1 MLLPLSAAASVTRVM
16 APLFGSPAT
25 LLAAGTAAPA
35 SAFDA
40 VLGDLRGI
48 DRRFNAWKPGELV
61 SFNEALRSGRAVNV
75 SPDLHELL
83 VGATRAE
90 RRSGGC
96 FNAAIGGLVGAWGF
110 HADRLLP
117 GTRPHAAQLAP
128 WRDAAPSLAQLQW
141 QGTQVRCANARLQV
155 DLGGYAKG
163 WAADR
168 ALDRL
173 AAAGVHDAVVDLGGN
188 LAAMGR
194 AGLRPWRVG
203 LRDPA
208 GAGLIGQIEVAGRE
222 AVITSGTYERFRV
235 LDGERAPHV
244 IDPVRGTPAA
254 ALLSATVVHPS
265 AAWADGAATAL
276 LVAGARG
283 WRALATQLGLD
294 QVLVVDREQRAWATP
309 ALAARLRDMP
319 AAWRERLHIA

>member
-1 MLLPLSAAASVTRVM
+1 MWLPLAATASVTRVV

-25 LLAAGTAAPA
+25 LLASGASAPGA
-35 SAFDA
+35 AFDA
-40 VLGDLRGI
+40 VLRDLQAV

-61 SFNEALRSGRAVNV
+61 SFNEALHSGRTVNV
-75 SPDLHELL
+75 SPELRELL
-83 VGATRAE
+83 VGATLAE
-90 RRSGGC
+90 LRSDGC

-117 GTRPHAAQLAP
+117 GARPHAAQLAP

-155 DLGGYAKG
+155 DLGAYAKG

-173 AAAGVHDAVVDLGGN
+173 AAAGVHDAIVDLGGN
-188 LAAMGR
+188 LAAMGQ

-208 GAGLIGQIEVAGRE
+208 GAGLVGQIEVAGRE

-244 IDPVRGTPAA
+244 IDPARGAPAA
-254 ALLSATVVHPS
+254 ALLSATVVHAS

-276 LVAGARG
+276 LVAGARR
-283 WRALATQLGLD
+283 WRALAAQLGLD
-294 QVLVVDREQRAWATP
+294 QVLVIDREQQAWATP
-309 ALAARLRDMP
+309 ALAARLVGMP
-319 AAWRERLHIA
+319 APWRERLHVV